1 MDTTILINNKGF
13 VGSPDDLGKQMM
25 GSFLKKLW
33 ISEKKPDR
41 IIFYG
46 DGVFLLAEGTP
57 FLDSLDA
64 LFKAGVDLIAC
75 ATCIGYYNL
84 RDKIIIGRVS
94 DMMEFVSSV
103 MKSDK
108 IITV

>member
-1 MDTTILINNKGF
+1 MGITILINNKGF
-13 VGSPDDLGKQMM
+13 VVGPDDLGEQMM
-25 GSFLKKLW
+25 GSFLRKLCL
-33 ISEKKPDR
+33 SEKKPNR

-46 DGVFLLAEGTP
+46 DGVFLLAEGTQ
-57 FLDSLDA
+57 FLDALDA

-75 ATCIGYYNL
+75 ATCVGYYNL

-94 DMMEFVSSV
+94 DMKEFISSV
-103 MKSDK
+103 MNSDR